1 MSKIVSIGTGP
12 KRLQTNMKTIIFVAN
27 DVGDDDNDNHL
38 SNDTMTLMTM
48 AMTMSM
54 SMATAMT
61 MTMMTV
67 MF

>member
-1 MSKIVSIGTGP
+1 
-12 KRLQTNMKTIIFVAN
+12 MKTIIFVEN
-27 DVGDDDNDNHL
+27 DVGDDANDNHL
-38 SNDTMTLMTM
+38 SNETMTLMTM